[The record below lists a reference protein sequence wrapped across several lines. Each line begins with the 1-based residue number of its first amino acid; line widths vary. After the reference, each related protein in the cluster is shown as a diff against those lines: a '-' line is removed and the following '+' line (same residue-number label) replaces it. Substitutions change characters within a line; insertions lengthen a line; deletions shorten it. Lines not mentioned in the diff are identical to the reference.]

1 MRVVE
6 VKPNLWRLFGRAIM
20 LRCPRCGG
28 GGLLQSW
35 FALKKH
41 CPSCDLVLDRGETA
55 DYWLGAFTINFIVAE
70 FTAVIIS
77 VIYVLSTLPEVP
89 WNRVGFVALGAAAA
103 LPLLFFPFSRTLWL
117 ALDLSVRPKLRGD
130 RNR

>member
-1 MRVVE
+1 MHASEIRLS
-6 VKPNLWRLFGRAIM
+6 PWRLFGRALL

-28 GGLLQSW
+28 GNLLQSW
-35 FALKKH
+35 FALKQH
-41 CPSCDLVLDRGETA
+41 CPHCDLVLDRGETA

-77 VIYVLSTLPEVP
+77 VIFVLATLPEVP
-89 WNRVGFVALGAAAA
+89 WNWVGVVAVTAAII